1 MGELIITFTC
11 LLDYILA
18 NPQNQN
24 FQFTVDTIEGYLKD
38 LLIHEGFADTSL
50 KIHLTENPVKNSEQ
64 PEDYSGLDEE
74 MFAELAINRQMISDY
89 GLSFLFDVQ
98 KDLVIN
104 SDFTNI
110 LYKVIAKIIKTRT
123 KEQLPVPE
131 MPQPDAEGNEVPEED
146 RMNAQR
152 MIEEAVR
159 AN

>member
-1 MGELIITFTC
+1 M
-11 LLDYILA
+11 
-18 NPQNQN
+18 
-24 FQFTVDTIEGYLKD
+24 
-38 LLIHEGFADTSL
+38 

-131 MPQPDAEGNEVPEED
+131 MP
-146 RMNAQR
+146 
-152 MIEEAVR
+152 
-159 AN
+159 